1 MKTILVLLTASTT
14 GWRTTPWSYLQAE
27 CAAGRGRLYLLES
40 ELPSLSRPL
49 YECILTGVTPVES
62 GVVHNHVSRL
72 SHQQSVFHYARAAR
86 LTTAAAAYHWFSEL
100 YNRTP
105 FDAARDRHTDA
116 PELPISTGISITT
129 TAIPTAICSTTPAC
143 ACVISRTFCWSIR

>member
-1 MKTILVLLTASTT
+1 MKTILVLLDGLNYRVAHDAM
-14 GWRTTPWSYLQAE
+14 GYLQAE

-72 SHQQSVFHYARAAR
+72 SHQQSVFHYARR
-86 LTTAAAAYHWFSEL
+86 QS
-100 YNRTP
+100 
-105 FDAARDRHTDA
+105 
-116 PELPISTGISITT
+116 
-129 TAIPTAICSTTPAC
+129 
-143 ACVISRTFCWSIR
+143 